1 MSLKTIQ
8 PVEEYTFYLDHA
20 FSKAKKRAEEFRNK
34 NRKRHSPTLQNQSE
48 QVRLD
53 TVNSTLSS
61 HFQKIVAEFPR
72 PETLPLF
79 YNELLN
85 ATVDTPALTAA
96 LKKLEGA
103 QHIISRIHAAHI
115 RTIHRARDAATIHAT
130 RSSFYGRVSSIV
142 EGLEKDFKFLEK
154 VRRIIRTYPII
165 KDFPTVAIAGFPNVG
180 KTTLL
185 SKITTSKPEIAEYAF
200 TTKHINIG
208 YMRHDSLQLQLLDTP
223 GTLDRPDKMNSIE
236 KQAYLAIKH
245 LAHAIVYVFD
255 PTEPYPLEKQEQLL
269 TLIKKENKP
278 ILIYISKT
286 DITPKEKTMTLKAKH
301 PELITEPAQLEEQ
314 LFLVLRSKR

>member
-1 MSLKTIQ
+1 MSFKTIH
-8 PVEEYTFYLDHA
+8 PVEEYMFYLDHA
-20 FSKAKKRAEEFRNK
+20 FSKAKKHAEEFRNN
-34 NRKRHSPTLQNQSE
+34 NRKQRSPTLQNQSE

-72 PETLPLF
+72 PETLPIF

-85 ATVDTPALTAA
+85 ATVDAPALAAA

-103 QHIISRIHAAHI
+103 QQIISRIHAAHI
-115 RTIHRARDAATIHAT
+115 RTINRARDAATIHAT

-142 EGLEKDFKFLEK
+142 EGLEKEFKFLEQ
-154 VRRIIRTYPII
+154 VRRIIRAYPII

-200 TTKHINIG
+200 TTKHIN
-208 YMRHDSLQLQLLDTP
+208 
-223 GTLDRPDKMNSIE
+223 
-236 KQAYLAIKH
+236 
-245 LAHAIVYVFD
+245 
-255 PTEPYPLEKQEQLL
+255 
-269 TLIKKENKP
+269 
-278 ILIYISKT
+278 
-286 DITPKEKTMTLKAKH
+286 
-301 PELITEPAQLEEQ
+301 
-314 LFLVLRSKR
+314 